1 MRGNLKILLSVL
13 AALVL
18 TPVCILLGYLLS
30 IDDSQIALDI
40 FGSYPWFK
48 VSVVLSSFTFLYPFF
63 TLWVNPSDRNK
74 YLDLDR
80 SALFIVVFLPI
91 AFLVTYP
98 GLDTLQINYDPSG
111 LTQLFFLWVLHGIL
125 ENVIRKSVWQEWELR
140 GIAGQLEKLNAPN
153 NRVERTP

>member
-1 MRGNLKILLSVL
+1 MRGNLKILLSVIS
-13 AALVL
+13 ALVL

-63 TLWVNPSDRNK
+63 MLWVSPSDRNR

-80 SALFIVVFLPI
+80 SALFIVVLLPV
-91 AFLVTYP
+91 ALLVTYP
-98 GLDTLQINYDPSG
+98 GLDTLQINYDPSA
-111 LTQLFFLWVLHGIL
+111 LTQLFFLWALHGIL
-125 ENVIRKSVWQEWELR
+125 ESVIRRGVWQEWEFR
-140 GIAGQLEKLNAPN
+140 GVAGRLGIPNTPN
-153 NRVERTP
+153 NHVERTP